1 MQNALNR
8 LNAEA
13 PDDLTSEV
21 CLIIAEEKLE
31 SFFELFVGL
40 ENLLSEFDGESTTA
54 ICTAAET
61 KKEDPPKRADPL
73 KILSFFDFT
82 GFLISQSISSA
93 DLQMPCRVLPRR
105 GPSHERYHESHPG

>member
-40 ENLLSEFDGESTTA
+40 ENLLREFDGESTTA

-61 KKEDPPKRADPL
+61 KKRGSAQKSR
-73 KILSFFDFT
+73 
-82 GFLISQSISSA
+82 SS
-93 DLQMPCRVLPRR
+93 
-105 GPSHERYHESHPG
+105 